1 MKRLASLSG
10 ATRSVVVIGVLA
22 NGVLELLDTLR
33 HAHNF
38 LFERGLFRLEVAE
51 LLVKSDTLSSHR
63 SIVSVD
69 LLLDAMQ
76 LIGQSLSGVLT
87 FHSKNILKSLLLT
100 AQDLDLLLVCG
111 EVLVQLAASLRQIRE
126 FTFKVGCVLRTLHL
140 AHSCLT

>member
-33 HAHNF
+33 HAHNV
-38 LFERGLFRLEVAE
+38 LLERRRFRLEVAE

-76 LIGQSLSGVLT
+76 LIGQSLSGVLAL
-87 FHSKNILKSLLLT
+87 HSKNILKSLLLT
-100 AQDLDLLLVCG
+100 AQGLDLLLVCG

-126 FTFKVGCVLRTLHL
+126 LAFEVGCVLRTLHL

>member
-1 MKRLASLSG
+1 MKRFASLSG

-38 LFERGLFRLEVAE
+38 LLERGLFRLEVAE

-76 LIGQSLSGVLT
+76 LIGQSLPGVLAL
-87 FHSKNILKSLLLT
+87 HSKNILKSLLLT

-126 FTFKVGCVLRTLHL
+126 LAFEVGCVLRTLHL

>member
-1 MKRLASLSG
+1 MRLASLSG
-10 ATRSVVVIGVLA
+10 ATRSVVIIGVLA
-22 NGVLELLDTLR
+22 NGVFELLDALR

-38 LFERGLFRLEVAE
+38 LFERGLFCLEVAK

-76 LIGQSLSGVLT
+76 LIGQSLPGVLA

-126 FTFKVGCVLRTLHL
+126 FAFEVGCVLRTLHL